1 MCMGSIFSVTEFPP
15 PSSAFSHFCQKAYL
29 SSWFR
34 RAANL
39 YFLMIAVLSTTPVS
53 PVHPVTNVGPLVVV
67 LTVSLMKQAFEDW
80 IWFLSDNVIN
90 SSLVAALHYGDWVEI
105 PWSKLMVG
113 DIVKLKYQQRRR
125 DNWVWLN
132 FQERCPSTQDSFDS
146 PGFESFFAMQEGVHA
161 PARSWDIA
169 RSASMRPHRTPQIY
183 AAKARRK
190 SMFF

>member
-29 SSWFR
+29 S
-34 RAANL
+34 
-39 YFLMIAVLSTTPVS
+39 S

-90 SSLVAALHYGDWVEI
+90 SSLVAALYYGDWVEI

-132 FQERCPSTQDSFDS
+132 FQERYPSTQDSFDS

-190 SMFF
+190 SMFFKISSSLLLYMGSGGK